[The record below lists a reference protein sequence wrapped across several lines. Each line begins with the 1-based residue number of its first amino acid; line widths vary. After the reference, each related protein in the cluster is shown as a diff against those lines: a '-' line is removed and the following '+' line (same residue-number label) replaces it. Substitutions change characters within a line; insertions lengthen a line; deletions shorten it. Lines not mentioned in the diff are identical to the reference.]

1 MNNFSV
7 SVLIAAFNAEKFL
20 DTTLASV
27 SWQSVQ
33 VDQVVIVDDC
43 STDGTKRVV
52 DSWKSR
58 LPIRYIRN
66 ETNLGVGASRNIGL
80 DNVSTELVAVLDADD
95 IWLPSHLSILMERMV
110 SVRTVVSPRAVVWPD
125 GRGLVFEPKYAKD
138 TPQAHLQF
146 QKLCQDNFVFSGSLF
161 SMKMVDEVGKYPE
174 IRIGEDYLFWLK
186 AVSAGFLI
194 VKPEEIT
201 VLYRQR
207 SGSLSS
213 INSVVF
219 RDLGA
224 SIASHLQCF
233 NPSEQ
238 IYLHKMINDLR
249 MRELLCSFDEED
261 NRRSRSFWSI
271 LFPVIFKGSLRL
283 KASAI
288 VRLLG
293 LGVLTKKSYN
303 QLDEGQVNA

>member
-1 MNNFSV
+1 MNNYSV

-20 DTTLASV
+20 ETTLASV

-33 VDQVVIVDDC
+33 VNEVVIVDDF
-43 STDGTKRVV
+43 STDGTKSII
-52 DSWKSR
+52 DSWMNR

-66 ETNLGVGASRNIGL
+66 DTNLGIGASRNIGL
-80 DNVSTELVAVLDADD
+80 EYVSSALVAVLDADD
-95 IWLPSHLSILMERMV
+95 VWLPSHLSILMEKMV
-110 SVRTVVSPRAVVWPD
+110 SERTVVSPRAVVWPD
-125 GRGLVFEPKYAKD
+125 GRGLIFEPKYAKD
-138 TPQAHLQF
+138 APEAHLQF
-146 QKLCQDNFVFSGSLF
+146 HKLCQDNFVFSGSLF
-161 SMKMVDEVGKYPE
+161 SMKMVHEIGNYPTV
-174 IRIGEDYLFWLK
+174 RIGEDHLFWLK

-213 INSVVF
+213 INSAMF
-219 RDLGA
+219 HDLGA

-238 IYLHKMINDLR
+238 IYLQRMIIDLR
-249 MRELLCSFDEED
+249 MRELLCSYDEK
-261 NRRSRSFWSI
+261 RIGRSRSFWSI
-271 LFPVIFKGSLRL
+271 LVPVIFKGSLRL

-293 LGVLTKKSYN
+293 LGVSTRKSYS
-303 QLDEGQVNA
+303 QLDEDQSNE